1 MDILNIIA
9 KKAKSLG
16 ACDKADNIKDYRD
29 LVDRMFLNVGAHFC
43 IKHNFPSRA
52 YFDFVKPFVITDERV
67 YIDAGNIELTDATD
81 VCLVGNTNATLTYN
95 GGRCI
100 HKVLCYYG
108 AKATIKAYNKSV
120 VRVFRVDAG
129 EVAKEKDDS
138 SIILNDVTPE
148 NAII

>member
-1 MDILNIIA
+1 MELLEIIE

-16 ACDKADNIKDYRD
+16 ACEKADNMQDYKDA
-29 LVDRMFLNVGAHFC
+29 VDRMFLNVGAHFC
-43 IKHNFPSRA
+43 VKHRYPSKS
-52 YFDFVKPFVITDERV
+52 YFRFAKPFVLQDDRV
-67 YIDAGNIELTDATD
+67 YIDAGDIELKDCID

-100 HKVLCYYG
+100 HKVLCFYG
-108 AKATIKAYNKSV
+108 ASANIRAYNRSV

-129 EVAKEKDDS
+129 NITKEKDSS

-148 NAII
+148 NAQI